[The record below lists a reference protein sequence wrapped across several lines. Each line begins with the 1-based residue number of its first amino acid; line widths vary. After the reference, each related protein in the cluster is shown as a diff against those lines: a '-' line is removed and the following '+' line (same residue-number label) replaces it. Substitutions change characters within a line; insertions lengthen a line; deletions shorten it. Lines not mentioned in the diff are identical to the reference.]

1 MTWRKSSYSGSSTEC
16 IEVSTTPWRTSSYS
30 GSQGNCVEV
39 GLPPWRTSSYPG
51 SSGECVEVG
60 TAPTTVV
67 VRDTKNR
74 DGVRLT
80 FSAHA
85 WRSFAVTLRRS

>member
-1 MTWRKSSYSGSSTEC
+1 MTTWRTSSYSGSDGNC
-16 IEVSTTPWRTSSYS
+16 VEVGTLPWRKSSYS

-39 GLPPWRTSSYPG
+39 G
-51 SSGECVEVG
+51 
-60 TAPTTVV
+60 TASTAVV

-80 FSAHA
+80 FPAAA
-85 WRSFAVTLRRS
+85 WHSFATSFKRS

>member
-1 MTWRKSSYSGSSTEC
+1 MMWRKSSYSGSSTEC
-16 IEVSTTPWRTSSYS
+16 VEVSTTPWRTSSHC
-30 GSQGNCVEV
+30 GSQGDCVEV
-39 GLPPWRTSSYPG
+39 GLAPWRTSSCSG

-60 TAPTTVV
+60 TAPTAVV

-80 FSAHA
+80 FSAPA
-85 WRSFAVTLRRS
+85 WHSFATSLKRP

>member
-16 IEVSTTPWRTSSYS
+16 VEVGTAPWRTSSYS
-30 GSQGNCVEV
+30 
-39 GLPPWRTSSYPG
+39 G

-85 WRSFAVTLRRS
+85 WHSFAATLRRS

>member
-16 IEVSTTPWRTSSYS
+16 VEVGTAQWRTSSYS
-30 GSQGNCVEV
+30 
-39 GLPPWRTSSYPG
+39 G

-60 TAPTTVV
+60 TVPTTVV

-80 FSAHA
+80 FSAAAWHA
-85 WRSFAVTLRRS
+85 FATSLKRS

>member
-1 MTWRKSSYSGSSTEC
+1 LA
-16 IEVSTTPWRTSSYS
+16 PWRTSSCS
-30 GSQGNCVEV
+30 
-39 GLPPWRTSSYPG
+39 G

-60 TAPTTVV
+60 TAPTAVV

-80 FSAHA
+80 FSAPA
-85 WRSFAVTLRRS
+85 WHSFATSLKRP